1 MVIRDHVYV
10 GDRHPRGGQSGRQCS
25 EVIAVT
31 SNLPTM
37 MARKGQNQ
45 SSSANLTLPQRVES
59 GKNVPMRS
67 PVTSGVG
74 YEVAVGITSSPVV
87 QARSKAWY
95 RQHGQELFESL
106 STLDQVSVVV
116 SDCRACELESKS
128 AA

>member
-10 GDRHPRGGQSGRQCS
+10 GGRHLRGGQSERQCN
-25 EVIAVT
+25 EGIAVT

-45 SSSANLTLPQRVES
+45 SSSANLTLPQRAES

-74 YEVAVGITSSPVV
+74 YVVAVET
-87 QARSKAWY
+87 
-95 RQHGQELFESL
+95 
-106 STLDQVSVVV
+106 TLEATTFRIGGDQ
-116 SDCRACELESKS
+116 
-128 AA
+128 